1 MRTRTDASPA
11 ASLRPTAGVV
21 GVAQLMASLPGMISA
36 TQSKPLAVAGAHS
49 LASGGGLGL
58 GGGLGGGGL
67 RGGGGLATSRGGKL
81 GGKLGSLLGS
91 AGGAPADA
99 ASNTALCC
107 LNAVSLWLSVTTNVA
122 LLPATGMVTAVEWD
136 TLRRLSVSQTSSGP
150 VSSMA

>member
-49 LASGGGLGL
+49 LASGGGLG

-67 RGGGGLATSRGGKL
+67 RGGGLGGGGLATSPPPPPTGGGA
-81 GGKLGSLLGS
+81 GGG
-91 AGGAPADA
+91 GGAPADA